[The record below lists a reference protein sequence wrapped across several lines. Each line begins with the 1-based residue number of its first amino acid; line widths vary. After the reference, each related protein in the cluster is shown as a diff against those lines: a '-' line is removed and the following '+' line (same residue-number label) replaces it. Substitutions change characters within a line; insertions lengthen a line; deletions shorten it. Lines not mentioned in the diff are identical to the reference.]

1 MLKKI
6 SKINILIFTTF
17 FLFTGCVSLI
27 EKTGRVV
34 DGSVFVE
41 KTISAYYSSE
51 ENFNIEVLVVER
63 KGSEQSTR
71 ITIDKF
77 PMMKLYGTVPD
88 RNESIRIN
96 SLEYL
101 GGNIHGWNEFTLELL
116 GEGSLSLVKTAV
128 FMLQGKIEPAQ
139 ITSGR
144 IQRYDTRITG
154 SEAVTALRNRRER
167 ISTLVEWMRLT
178 ENSKAVET
186 DSIDKFEKHWKP
198 ILFPETVSKRKRPVD
213 WLQDNDRF
221 KKAEDIRWNT
231 GYTERVFP
239 DELVNVRNSGTLL
252 RDWEEA
258 LAWIYMEFKWDNIIE
273 LLSNKIILEKK

>member
-1 MLKKI
+1 MKKV
-6 SKINILIFTTF
+6 SKINIFFLTAF
-17 FLFTGCVSLI
+17 FLFTGCVSLM
-27 EKTGRVV
+27 EKTGRVI
-34 DGSVFVE
+34 DRSAFVE
-41 KTISAYYSSE
+41 KTISTYYSSE

-63 KGSEQSTR
+63 KSGEQSVR
-71 ITIDKF
+71 ITIETF

-101 GGNIHGWNEFTLELL
+101 GGNTHGWNEFTLELL
-116 GEGSLSLVKTAV
+116 GEGSLSFVKTAV
-128 FMLQGKIEPAQ
+128 FMLKGKIETAQ

-167 ISTLVEWMRLT
+167 ISTLVGWMRSIKNSKTAET
-178 ENSKAVET
+178 ENMEN
-186 DSIDKFEKHWKP
+186 FEKHWKP
-198 ILFPETVSKRKRPVD
+198 ILFPEIVSKRKRPAN
-213 WLQDNDRF
+213 WLHDNDQF
-221 KKAEDIRWNT
+221 KKAEDIHWNT
-231 GYTERVFP
+231 SYTERVFP
-239 DELVNVRNSGTLL
+239 DELIHVRNSGTLL

-258 LAWIYMEFKWDNIIE
+258 LAWIYLEYNWDNIIK